1 MTDPDKLSEE
11 RQQLYAAIGEATTS
25 WIAVE
30 DQLAN
35 LFAHFVA
42 GDAMS
47 YPAKAAFH
55 TTINFKTKL
64 AMTDAAAQW
73 RMDIDKA
80 RWHTFVNRLNRASKK
95 RNTLAHFAIIRS
107 AQIEGGALSLRLAP
121 SLGDI
126 NARMRGQAQAGLTIN
141 DVRQHVAAFKKLELE
156 LSQFSVEIG
165 AIHPVTLPESLA
177 RLLGLDAG
185 SANAS
190 PENRTHIAPQ
200 PQPESSQE

>member
-55 TTINFKTKL
+55 ATINFNTKL

-73 RMDIDKA
+73 RMDLDKA
-80 RWHTFVNRLNRASKK
+80 RWQTFFNRLNRASKK
-95 RNTLAHFAIIRS
+95 RNALAHFAVIRS
-107 AQIEGGALSLRLAP
+107 TPISGGALSLRLAP

-126 NARMRGQAQAGLTIN
+126 EAHMQGQAPTGLTIN
-141 DVRQHVAAFKKLELE
+141 DVVQRVVAFKKLELE

-165 AIHPVTLPESLA
+165 AIHPATLSKPLA
-177 RLLGLDAG
+177 RLLGLDAD

-190 PENRTHIAPQ
+190 PENQTRIKP
-200 PQPESSQE
+200 